1 MTLEEIN
8 WNLKSYT
15 FTQSSV
21 NLKDPKGLSF
31 LNFFLISLH
40 ASYLYIILIHYTY
53 KGHQRSSNTRDLRR
67 VTTKTT
73 SHSSRA
79 GCELIKI
86 LRLRERPEIDGPV
99 MTKSKREIITKCDRQ
114 IRHAKWVGTHTEGI
128 QLLSIA
134 PSCGAFKDPPG
145 LTIEHPDANTYS
157 EWQTHHILQL
167 IG

>member
-67 VTTKTT
+67 VTT